1 MRRALP
7 AVAALAAMLLLPG
20 TAVAKGPSAA
30 SISGPGLDHAISIQ
44 GYGEGANASPLGVL
58 VEQGGFF
65 AQAFEQTPSSTSR
78 RRPSTQLG
86 PRYVVTYTVPGGS
99 SGDSTLHQDLYPY
112 AATGPASYM
121 APNQTFWETQKTP
134 GGWFR
139 GNVQL
144 RQMLVK
150 AGLPARAPSQREAHA
165 GRLGVALGGGAGVAA
180 AAAALALFY
189 RRRSV
194 SG

>member
-1 MRRALP
+1 MRRTLP
-7 AVAALAAMLLLPG
+7 AVAALAAVLLLPG
-20 TAVAKGPSAA
+20 PAAAKGPSAA
-30 SISGPGLDHAISIQ
+30 SISGPGLDHAISIE
-44 GYGEGANASPLGVL
+44 GYGEGANASPLGIL

-78 RRPSTQLG
+78 RRPSARLG

-112 AATGPASYM
+112 AANGPASYM

-150 AGLPARAPSQREAHA
+150 AGLPARAPSQREARA
-165 GRLGVALGGGAGVAA
+165 GRLGVALETGAGVAA

>member
-7 AVAALAAMLLLPG
+7 AAAALAAILLLPG
-20 TAVAKGPSAA
+20 TAAAKGPSAA
-30 SISGPGLDHAISIQ
+30 SISGPGLHQAISIH
-44 GYGEGANASPLGVL
+44 GYGEGANPSPLGIL
-58 VEQGGFF
+58 VEQSGFF
-65 AQAFEQTPSSTSR
+65 AQAFEQIPSSTSR
-78 RRPSTQLG
+78 RKPSTRLG

-99 SGDSTLHQDLYPY
+99 SADSTLHQDLYPY
-112 AATGPASYM
+112 AKNGPASYM
-121 APNQTFWETQKTP
+121 APNQTLWQTQRTP

-139 GNVQL
+139 GSAQL

-150 AGLPARAPSQREAHA
+150 AGLPAHPPSRRETHA
-165 GRLGVALGGGAGVAA
+165 GRLGVALGAGAGVAA
-180 AAAALALFY
+180 AAAAFALFY

>member
-1 MRRALP
+1 MKRALP
-7 AVAALAAMLLLPG
+7 AVAALAVTLLLPG
-20 TAVAKGPSAA
+20 TAAAKGPSAA

-44 GYGEGANASPLGVL
+44 GYGEGANSSPLGIL
-58 VEQGGFF
+58 VEEGGFF
-65 AQAFEQTPSSTSR
+65 AQAFEQTPSSTSQ
-78 RRPSTQLG
+78 RRPSTRLG

-112 AATGPASYM
+112 AANGPASYM
-121 APNQTFWETQKTP
+121 APNQTFWETQKAP

-139 GNVQL
+139 GGIQL
-144 RQMLVK
+144 RQMLIK

-165 GRLGVALGGGAGVAA
+165 GRLGVALGTGAGVAA
-180 AAAALALFY
+180 AAAVFALFY

>member
-7 AVAALAAMLLLPG
+7 AVAALAALLLLPA
-20 TAVAKGPSAA
+20 TASAKGPSAA

-44 GYGEGANASPLGVL
+44 DFGEGDSSSPLGIL
-58 VEQGGFF
+58 VEQSGFF

-86 PRYVVTYTVPGGS
+86 PRYAVTYTVP
-99 SGDSTLHQDLYPY
+99 
-112 AATGPASYM
+112 
-121 APNQTFWETQKTP
+121 NQTLWETQKVP

-139 GNVQL
+139 GGIEL
-144 RQMLVK
+144 KEMLVK
-150 AGLPARAPSQREAHA
+150 AGLPASAPTSGREAHA
-165 GRLGVALGGGAGVAA
+165 GRLGIALETGAGIAVT
-180 AAAALALFY
+180 AAALALLY

>member
-1 MRRALP
+1 
-7 AVAALAAMLLLPG
+7 
-20 TAVAKGPSAA
+20 
-30 SISGPGLDHAISIQ
+30 
-44 GYGEGANASPLGVL
+44 
-58 VEQGGFF
+58 
-65 AQAFEQTPSSTSR
+65 
-78 RRPSTQLG
+78 
-86 PRYVVTYTVPGGS
+86 
-99 SGDSTLHQDLYPY
+99 
-112 AATGPASYM
+112 M

-165 GRLGVALGGGAGVAA
+165 GRLGVALEGGAGVAA
-180 AAAALALFY
+180 AAAAFALFY
-189 RRRSV
+189 RRRSA

>member
-1 MRRALP
+1 
-7 AVAALAAMLLLPG
+7 
-20 TAVAKGPSAA
+20 
-30 SISGPGLDHAISIQ
+30 
-44 GYGEGANASPLGVL
+44 
-58 VEQGGFF
+58 
-65 AQAFEQTPSSTSR
+65 
-78 RRPSTQLG
+78 
-86 PRYVVTYTVPGGS
+86 VTYTVPGGS

-112 AATGPASYM
+112 AANGPASYM

-139 GNVQL
+139 GGVEL

-150 AGLPARAPSQREAHA
+150 AGLPASAPSHREAHA
-165 GRLGVALGGGAGVAA
+165 GRLGVGLGAGAGVAA
-180 AAAALALFY
+180 AAAAFALLY

>member
-7 AVAALAAMLLLPG
+7 AVAALAALLLLPC
-20 TAVAKGPSAA
+20 TAAAKGPSAA

-44 GYGEGANASPLGVL
+44 GYGEGANSSPLGIL

-112 AATGPASYM
+112 AANSPASYM

-139 GNVQL
+139 GGVEL

-150 AGLPARAPSQREAHA
+150 AGLPEHPLSQRDAHA
-165 GRLGVALGGGAGVAA
+165 GRLGVALGAGAGVAA
-180 AAAALALFY
+180 AAAAFALLY